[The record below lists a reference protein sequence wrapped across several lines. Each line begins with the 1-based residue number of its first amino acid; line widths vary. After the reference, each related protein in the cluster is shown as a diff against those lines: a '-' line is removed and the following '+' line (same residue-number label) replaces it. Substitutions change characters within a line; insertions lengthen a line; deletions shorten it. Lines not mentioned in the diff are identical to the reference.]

1 MSTPEWDCPAYGP
14 EGASIG
20 ALCFIADLGERAC
33 LSAIMCGQ
41 VMAAERERVFARI
54 QQQAAAGDKTAAY
67 LLTRFTHPGQLLGGG
82 SVEPLPRTDAGPC
95 YGPDCDHISHQ
106 D

>member
-20 ALCFIADLGERAC
+20 ALCFIARQLGEREC
-33 LSAIMCGQ
+33 LTEQTCHQ

-54 QQQAAAGDKTAAY
+54 QQQAAAGDGTAQY
-67 LLTRFTHPGQLLGGG
+67 LLTQFTSPGQLLGGG
-82 SVEPLPRTDAGPC
+82 AVEP
-95 YGPDCDHISHQ
+95 PD
-106 D
+106 